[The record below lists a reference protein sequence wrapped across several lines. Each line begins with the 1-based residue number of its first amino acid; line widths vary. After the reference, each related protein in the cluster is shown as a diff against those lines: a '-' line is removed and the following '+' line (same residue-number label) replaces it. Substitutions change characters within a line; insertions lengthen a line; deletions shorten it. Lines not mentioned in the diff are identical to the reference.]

1 MRDLRRLGSLS
12 LVIALMAGCAASR
25 SDPKADDAQVKQFS
39 GRGYLTD
46 DQYGVATSSASWPC
60 GGAACDVALTV
71 PSKPGRYPL
80 VIYLPGLGEGPIAGE
95 AWRTAWT
102 RAGYAV
108 LSLQP
113 LAEDAGAWSSARAR
127 TGDFA
132 LLARERYS
140 GKAMSERL
148 GALHDAL
155 RQLARRHAAAEPPLE
170 RVDLSRI
177 AVAGFDLGAF
187 TAMAI
192 AGEDVRDVVVPQ
204 LPVSIRAVI
213 ALSPYASFSGPSFAS
228 RYGAIRLPVLS
239 LTSDAD
245 GDALGV
251 VTGAHLRRAPFE
263 HMPAGDKYLALLAGM
278 PHGVFSGASTA
289 PAGEPDHRPADSRS
303 PSRPAGPTGGRGG
316 SGGHGHFSGASAAA
330 AGSHG
335 SDSSGRRSAGRADGG
350 HGDHGAPA
358 ENLRQRASP
367 TELAIGVAA
376 VQAISTAFL
385 DAIVKEDKI
394 AREWLEKDASRWLQG
409 KGELR
414 RR

>member
-1 MRDLRRLGSLS
+1 MRHLRRFASL
-12 LVIALMAGCAASR
+12 ALAIVLSAGCAASR
-25 SDPKADDAQVKQFS
+25 SDLKPDDAQVRQFS

-46 DQYGVATSSASWPC
+46 NQYVVAASSVSWPC
-60 GGAACDVALTV
+60 GGAGCEVALTV

-80 VIYLPGLGEGPIAGE
+80 VIYLPGLGEGATAGE

-140 GKAMSERL
+140 DKAMSERL

-155 RQLARRHAAAEPPLE
+155 RQLARRHGAGEPALE
-170 RVDLSRI
+170 RVDLSKV
-177 AVAGFDLGAF
+177 AVAGFDLGAY

-192 AGEDVRDVVVPQ
+192 AGESMRNVVAPP
-204 LPVSIRAVI
+204 LPVSIRAAI
-213 ALSPYASFSGPSFAS
+213 ALSPYASFSGPPFAS
-228 RYGAIRLPVLS
+228 RYGTIRIPVLS
-239 LTSDAD
+239 LTGDAD

-251 VTGAHLRRAPFE
+251 VTGPHLRRAPFE
-263 HMPAGDKYLALLAGM
+263 YMPAGDKYLALLAGM
-278 PHGVFSGASTA
+278 PHGVFSGASAA
-289 PAGEPDHRPADSRS
+289 PAGEPEYRPADSRS
-303 PSRPAGPTGGRGG
+303 PPRPAGSTGGRGG
-316 SGGHGHFSGASAAA
+316 GGGHGHFSGASAAA

-335 SDSSGRRSAGRADGG
+335 GDGAAGRSGGHADGG
-350 HGDHGAPA
+350 HPAPA
-358 ENLRQRASP
+358 ENLRRRASP
-367 TELAIGVAA
+367 TDLAMGVAA

-385 DAIVKEDKI
+385 DAVLKEDTI
-394 AREWLEKDASRWLQG
+394 AREWLEKDAARWLQG

-414 RR
+414 RK